1 MACLQ
6 TAGKEQICAEALG
19 GINEILL
26 VAFADLDG
34 TLTIT
39 SNEVADSSATFTAY
53 RYKVRNTSGEKQ
65 GVTETAEIGGSGN
78 FFKQAIEVVI
88 PAQTTADMLN
98 FDALVKGRVM
108 AFVYANDGSV
118 RCYGRTRGMEA
129 ESGEISTGKEMGD
142 FNGYKLTLAGEEAL
156 PAYECTDFTTVPL
169 DNLSTATITYNP
181 IY

>member
-1 MACLQ
+1 MACIQ
-6 TAGKEQICAEALG
+6 TAGKVQVCAEALG
-19 GINEILL
+19 GVKEILL

-65 GVTETAEIGGSGN
+65 GVTETAEMGGSGN

-88 PAQTTADMLN
+88 PAQTTADMVN

-108 AFVYANDGSV
+108 AFVWGNDNVV

-129 ESGEISTGKEMGD
+129 EGGEISTGKELGD
-142 FNGYKLTLAGEEAL
+142 FNGYKLTLAGEESL
-156 PAYECTDFTTVPL
+156 PAYECTNHTTNAL
-169 DNLSTATITYNP
+169 DNLSTATITYSP
-181 IY
+181 TY

>member
-19 GINEILL
+19 GVKEIFL

-39 SNEVADSSATFTAY
+39 SNEVADSSATYTAY

-65 GVTETAEIGGSGN
+65 GVTETPEIGGSGN
-78 FFKQAIEVVI
+78 FFKQSIEVVI

-98 FDALVKGRVM
+98 YDALVKGRVM
-108 AFVYANDGSV
+108 AFVWGNDDV
-118 RCYGRTRGMEA
+118 IRCYGRTRGMEA

-142 FNGYKLTLAGEEAL
+142 FNGYKLTLSGEESV
-156 PAYECTDFTTVPL
+156 PAYEVVNYTTVPF
-169 DNLSTATITYNP
+169 DTWAGATVTFNPTY
-181 IY
+181 